1 MKPNLVTCIYFGWGC
16 LLHRR
21 LPILPNLS
29 RRKGAESYE
38 SGEEGKA
45 NQTLS
50 ERETSAAYV
59 GEVGQVQGPCLLR
72 EGIKGGVST
81 SAVII

>member
-1 MKPNLVTCIYFGWGC
+1 MKPNLVTCIYFGQGC
-16 LLHRR
+16 FLHRQ

-29 RRKGAESYE
+29 RRKGAGSYE

-45 NQTLS
+45 NQTRS
-50 ERETSAAYV
+50 ERETSAAHV
-59 GEVGQVQGPCLLR
+59 GEVVQVQGLCLPG

-81 SAVII
+81 SPVTV

>member
-1 MKPNLVTCIYFGWGC
+1 MKPNLVTCIYFGQGC
-16 LLHRR
+16 FLHRR

-29 RRKGAESYE
+29 RRKGAGSYE

-45 NQTLS
+45 KQTCS
-50 ERETSAAYV
+50 ERETSTAHV
-59 GEVGQVQGPCLLR
+59 GEMLQVQGPCLLG

-81 SAVII
+81 STVIL